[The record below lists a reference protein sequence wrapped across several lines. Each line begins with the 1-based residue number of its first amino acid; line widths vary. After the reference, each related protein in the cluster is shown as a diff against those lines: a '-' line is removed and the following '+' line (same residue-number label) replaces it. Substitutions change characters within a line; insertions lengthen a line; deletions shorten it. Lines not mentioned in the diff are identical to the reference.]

1 MQADLRLCWSPMPH
15 CWKSH
20 IAAHL
25 SLKTNPAKMMQK
37 LNDVKKE
44 YSTLV
49 EEAASI
55 QKAQQVLLI
64 YGPDA
69 RKSVFG
75 GF

>member
-1 MQADLRLCWSPMPH
+1 MY
-15 CWKSH
+15 
-20 IAAHL
+20 L

-64 YGPDA
+64 YGPGA

-75 GF
+75 GSDQIRFKPACSATEAS